1 MWKTWYWFVTIIVWC
16 GCVYTLKLTV
26 DIEGQ
31 RAQRAH
37 LARDLAEL
45 EHVKYGLFDAA
56 RWAEIGSQV
65 ALKKVDEFE
74 ITDDRRRNLLPVI
87 ESALYKLLNAIE
99 DAVGRLSTMKQQVAT
114 IALKSHL
121 DARKVPSLARDVLQ
135 KIEEQLAQPET
146 RGQLRALIVA
156 ELDRLREETESRIDR
171 SVLGSVLKTH
181 DCVDRISCRGMVAQR
196 IAELRAKM
204 QYRVAAIILFISAL
218 TSLIIFGLGAVRG
231 VHIIYLSILAAILW
245 YGGITM
251 PMLAV
256 EANSGS
262 CTSHSP
268 ANPSVLP
275 ISWFS
280 TRAKAYSTLS

>member
-1 MWKTWYWFVTIIVWC
+1 MP
-16 GCVYTLKLTV
+16 
-26 DIEGQ
+26 E
-31 RAQRAH
+31 R
-37 LARDLAEL
+37 
-45 EHVKYGLFDAA
+45 
-56 RWAEIGSQV
+56 S
-65 ALKKVDEFE
+65 
-74 ITDDRRRNLLPVI
+74 
-87 ESALYKLLNAIE
+87 
-99 DAVGRLSTMKQQVAT
+99 RLCTRCASE
-114 IALKSHL
+114 
-121 DARKVPSLARDVLQ
+121 
-135 KIEEQLAQPET
+135 IEEQLAQPET

-156 ELDRLREETESRIDR
+156 DRLREETESRIDR

-262 CTSHSP
+262 CTSHPP
-268 ANPSVLP
+268 ANPSVLQSAGFLP
-275 ISWFS
+275 EQKRTDFAMIMVRSGQYDVMIVGGLIGLFS
-280 TRAKAYSTLS
+280 VIFPLKR